1 MTPIPR
7 PACDT
12 DDEGVVPSQKRIKDC
27 TIEFEP
33 CSKLEDLNLDVRK
46 SSKDMEERY
55 HSGDVSRRQEVSHV
69 PIHEFIFST
78 VDKPKLLSQVCLG
91 RLFFLKKNVLLFL

>member
-1 MTPIPR
+1 MHFSLFVIY
-7 PACDT
+7 AF
-12 DDEGVVPSQKRIKDC
+12 SASRIKDC

-55 HSGDVSRRQEVSHV
+55 HSGDVSRRYFLNETLS
-69 PIHEFIFST
+69 PFLFSCFFFN
-78 VDKPKLLSQVCLG
+78 PKELNICYIG
-91 RLFFLKKNVLLFL
+91 YFF